1 MPMFFSFMAGVL
13 ILDQATKIL
22 VRTGMPLGMEIPVLP
37 FFSITYVD
45 NTGIAFGLFQQ
56 RNLIF
61 IAVGL
66 VVSAFLIYYAIKLL
80 PTDRAS
86 ALAMGAILGGA
97 AGNLVD
103 RIVYGHVTDFLDF
116 YAGPHHWPVFNVAD
130 SAICVG
136 AIFVGLRSLFDH
148 RGGAAR

>member
-1 MPMFFSFMAGVL
+1 MPLFFSLMAGVL
-13 ILDQATKIL
+13 IVDQATKIL
-22 VRTGMPLGMEIPVLP
+22 VRTGMPLGTEIPVLP

-56 RNLIF
+56 RNLMF

-80 PTDRAS
+80 PSDRAS

-136 AIFVGLRSLFDH
+136 AVFVGLRTFFEH